1 MTDTLPDESI
11 TTVAQVPAPNH
22 LPDAAPESN
31 DAAVLAAVP
40 LNAPADVPADSP
52 ANAPDDA
59 HADTSANALADSPTE
74 ALADSPPTAQKRK
87 NSRPK
92 AADSFPTLEKLA
104 GFYPQLFGAV
114 FLPLKRGVFQDLIAA
129 HPDALDREAL
139 KGALALHTRSTR
151 YLATVAA
158 GEKRHDLQGQA
169 VEDMAPE
176 HVYHSLLEI
185 FRRRHNRT
193 GEDVRPALRKRIL
206 QAFEASGMS
215 KDAYVELMRSR
226 DEAGNT
232 LLEEALAEAGARAAK
247 DEALL
252 RAFEASGQTV
262 EAFADMYGMDVRT
275 ATQALERARRL
286 LPPPPPETAVEVGV
300 EAEAG
305 VST

>member
-1 MTDTLPDESI
+1 MTDTLPEESI
-11 TTVAQVPAPNH
+11 TTAAQVPAPN
-22 LPDAAPESN
+22 
-31 DAAVLAAVP
+31 AV
-40 LNAPADVPADSP
+40 PADVPADTS
-52 ANAPDDA
+52 AAASAPD
-59 HADTSANALADSPTE
+59 E
-74 ALADSPPTAQKRK
+74 AAAGSPPTAQKRK

-92 AADSFPTLEKLA
+92 AADSFPILEKLA
-104 GFYPQLFGAV
+104 AFYPQLFGAV
-114 FLPLKRGVFQDLIAA
+114 FLPLKRGIFQDLMAA

-151 YLATVAA
+151 YLTTVAA
-158 GEKRHDLQGQA
+158 GEKRHDLQGQP

-176 HVYHSLLEI
+176 HVYHSLLEV

-215 KDAYVELMRSR
+215 KDAYVELVRSR

-252 RAFEASGQTV
+252 RAFQASGQTV
-262 EAFADMYGMDVRT
+262 EAFADMYGMNVKVASD
-275 ATQALERARRL
+275 ALERARRSR
-286 LPPPPPETAVEVGV
+286 PSAPVQVQVPQINT
-300 EAEAG
+300 EAETGTTTDAG
-305 VST
+305 VN